1 MNAESSPEGQQPEG
15 GDAATERR
23 DARPGSIE
31 TEKQGGSPERS
42 SLPFPSSCLQS
53 AALNNT
59 DSVSP
64 GDALCDKPVIN
75 MADVLANRAFFVTA
89 ESPAPGRETFPGTP
103 FLMNPLPPTH
113 EP

>member
-31 TEKQGGSPERS
+31 TEKQGGSQ
-42 SLPFPSSCLQS
+42 SLLKTLLGNTFPPYPIPL
-53 AALNNT
+53 
-59 DSVSP
+59 
-64 GDALCDKPVIN
+64 LCPPLINSDKLVIN

-89 ESPAPGRETFPGTP
+89 EPPAPGSETFPGTP